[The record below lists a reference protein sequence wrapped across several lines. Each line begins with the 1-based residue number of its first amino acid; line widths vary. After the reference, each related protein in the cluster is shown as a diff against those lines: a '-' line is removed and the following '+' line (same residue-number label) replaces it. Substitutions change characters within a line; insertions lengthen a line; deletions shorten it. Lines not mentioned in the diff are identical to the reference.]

1 MPGNDASETTRASS
15 RHKMDLAAANMRA
28 GDPSAFP
35 IAERTKGLG
44 VTMKATLTRTI
55 ALGALAGSLAFPTT
69 AVLAQQDTDTQSAE
83 ELEDQLEQGNTIVVT
98 AQGRTQELTDV
109 PVAVNVVSAE
119 ELRNSGASDIREL
132 NQVAPSLLVSST
144 GNEANGSARIRGIGT
159 VGDNPGLESS
169 VAVFID
175 GVYRSRSGNALSEL
189 GPIDRVEV
197 LRGPQGTL
205 GGRNSSAGLINIYTA
220 PPEFEFG
227 GYGAFSYGNF
237 DAIRVEGGLTAPFG
251 ETVAGRIDGVYFKRD
266 GFYNDVVNDTD
277 VNNRDRYLVRGQLL
291 FEPSESLTV
300 RLTGDYSKKDEACCA
315 ATFVQ
320 TDFAQLARVSPGF
333 DPFTRP
339 TGGPALTSTDNPII
353 NVLLGLGQNPAAL
366 NQGTFNRDIYVTPGR
381 SYEGE
386 TEDYGVALEA
396 NWDLGG
402 ARLTSITGYREYS
415 NFQGSDTD
423 YTQVDILYRAPGP
436 NAGAREFETFSQEL
450 RLQGEAFGGT
460 LDWLIGGYFANEK
473 LETRDNLRFGNQYG
487 TLATCRIAIAI
498 NPALVNPSAQNCL
511 GANVAALTAGPGA
524 FGAATPAIIAGINN
538 LSNVNDLGGTGDVYN
553 QESNNFAIFT
563 HNIINVTDRLNLT
576 LGLRYTN
583 ENKDFSASFNNDNTI
598 CPTNRALLGG
608 FLGVPSLAPLA
619 GGLIALSCQGNSTSE
634 LDGVSISDD
643 RSEDEFTGT
652 AIISFK
658 PTDRLLTYA
667 SYSRG
672 YKAGGFNLDRSA
684 LSNPVTLNVAALN
697 PAALQFGQETVDAFE
712 IGGKYDGRNWT
723 LTLAGFRQDFSNF
736 QLNTFN
742 GSVFLVQNINSCST
756 SLGGADQ
763 DASATTGACNPD
775 NVQPGVRAQG
785 VEAELSLRPARFLT
799 ANFGLTYADT
809 KYRDDLIGDDSGA
822 PLDPAL
828 RLLPGD
834 NLSNAPEITATASF
848 SYTPPIG
855 NSGLSGLFYLNA
867 RVSDDYNTGSDLLYG
882 KEQDAFTLVNGRIGL
897 RGPDEKWAIELWAQN
912 LFDEDYS
919 QVAIN
924 TPFVAPQQTYSAF
937 LAEPRTYGVTVRAG
951 F

>member
-1 MPGNDASETTRASS
+1 
-15 RHKMDLAAANMRA
+15 
-28 GDPSAFP
+28 
-35 IAERTKGLG
+35 
-44 VTMKATLTRTI
+44 MKATFTRSI
-55 ALGALAGSLAFPTT
+55 ALGALAGSLAFPH
-69 AVLAQQDTDTQSAE
+69 AAALAQDTDPQSAVSDLDE
-83 ELEDQLEQGNTIVVT
+83 QLDDNPVIVVT

-169 VAVFID
+169 VAVFVD

-220 PPEFEFG
+220 PPEFELG
-227 GYGAFSYGNF
+227 GYGAFTYGNY
-237 DAIRVEGGLTAPFG
+237 DAIRVEGGVTAPFG
-251 ETVAGRIDGVYFKRD
+251 DTVAGRIDGVYFKRD
-266 GFYNDVVNDTD
+266 GFYNDVVNNTD
-277 VNNRDRYLVRGQLL
+277 VNDRDRYLVRGQLL
-291 FEPSESLTV
+291 FEPQDTLSV
-300 RLTGDYSKKDEACCA
+300 RLTADYSKKDEACCG

-320 TDFAQLARVSPGF
+320 PDFAPLARVNTAL

-339 TGGPALTSTDNPII
+339 GPLAPPLTSTANPIV

-366 NQGTFNRDIYVTPGR
+366 NQSTFNRDIYVTPGR
-381 SYEGE
+381 SYAGE

-402 ARLTSITGYREYS
+402 AQLTSITGYREYS
-415 NFQGSDTD
+415 NTQASDTD
-423 YTQVDILYRAPGP
+423 YTQVDLLYRAPGP
-436 NAGAREFETFSQEL
+436 DAGAREFKTFSQEL
-450 RLQGEAFGGT
+450 RLQGEAFGGV
-460 LDWLIGGYFANEK
+460 LDWLVGGYFANEK

-487 TLATCRIAIAI
+487 AFANCRIVLAI
-498 NPALVNPSAQNCL
+498 NPLLANPTAGNCL
-511 GANVAALTAGPGA
+511 GPNVAALTAANGGAGA
-524 FGAATPAIIAGINN
+524 FGAATPLIIGGINT
-538 LSNVNDLGGTGDVYN
+538 LATVTDRGSLGDVYN
-553 QESNNFAIFT
+553 QESNNFAVFT
-563 HNIINVTDRLNLT
+563 HNIVNITDRLNLT

-583 ENKDFSASFNNDNTI
+583 ETKDFSATFANDNTA
-598 CPTNRALLGG
+598 CPANRALLSPL
-608 FLGVPSLAPLA
+608 LGNAALAGLA

-634 LDGVSISDD
+634 LNGVSISDD
-643 RSEDEFTGT
+643 RDEDEFTGT
-652 AIISFK
+652 AILSFK

-684 LSNPVTLNVAALN
+684 LSNPLFLNVAAIDPSN
-697 PAALQFGQETVDAFE
+697 LQFGQETVNAYE

-723 LTLAGFRQDFSNF
+723 LTLAGFRQEFKNF

-742 GSVFLVQNINSCST
+742 GSVFLVQNVNSCGT

-763 DASATTGACNPD
+763 DASATTGACAVSD
-775 NVQPGVRAQG
+775 IKPGVVAQG
-785 VEAELSLRPARFLT
+785 AEMELSIRPARFLN
-799 ANFGLTYADT
+799 ANLGVTVTDT
-809 KYRDDLIGDDSGA
+809 SYEDNLIGNDTGA

-834 NLSNAPEITATASF
+834 NLSNAPEVTATASL

-855 NSGLSGLFYLNA
+855 NSGLSGLFYVNT
-867 RVSDDYNTGSDLLYG
+867 RMTGDYNTGSDLLYG
-882 KEQDAFTLVNGRIGL
+882 KEQDGYVLVNGRIGI
-897 RGPDEKWAIELWAQN
+897 RGPDEQWAVELWAQN
-912 LFDEDYS
+912 LFDVDYT
-919 QVAIN
+919 QVAFN
-924 TPFVAPQQTYSAF
+924 TPFVAPQQTYSAY